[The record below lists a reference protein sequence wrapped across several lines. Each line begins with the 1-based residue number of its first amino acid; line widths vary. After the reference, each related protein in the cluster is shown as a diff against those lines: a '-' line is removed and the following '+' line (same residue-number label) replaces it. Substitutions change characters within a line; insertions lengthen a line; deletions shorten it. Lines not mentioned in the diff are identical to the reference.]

1 MITNFSSKVGA
12 KIRTYRKARKISLNE
27 LSAKINK
34 SKGTISKYESGSI
47 AIDIMTLYEIAL
59 FLQVGVAKLVE
70 CVDNEPI
77 SPPKIFD
84 SKLPSTLYMYH
95 SHHQKYYTSIINLGI
110 KQENGNITTTLY
122 YKTSESEAASI
133 KCANIY
139 HGNLICSSTHL
150 NFSLTN
156 FHNKT
161 DILYLL
167 FHIPMEI
174 TEAYPGM
181 LLGLQNSNMRPAST
195 KVLLSHNPLG
205 KSCLERNLK
214 FSHKDWRKL
223 KTGSY
228 FTINELQ

>member
-12 KIRTYRKARKISLNE
+12 KIRTYRKARKISLSE

-59 FLQVGVAKLVE
+59 FLQVDVAKLVE
-70 CVDNEPI
+70 YVDNEPI
-77 SPPKIFD
+77 IPPKIFD
-84 SKLPSTLYMYH
+84 NKLPSTLYMYH

-110 KQENGNITTTLY
+110 KQENGNIPTTLY
-122 YKTSESEAASI
+122 YKTSDSEAASI
-133 KCANIY
+133 KCTNIY
-139 HGNLICSSTHL
+139 HGTLARSATHL

-156 FHNKT
+156 FHNKA

-174 TEAYPGM
+174 TEVYSGM
-181 LLGLQNSNMRPAST
+181 LLGLQSSNMRPAST
-195 KVLLSHNPLG
+195 RVLLSDHPLG
-205 KSCLERNLK
+205 KNCLEHNLK
-214 FSHKDWRKL
+214 LSHKDWRKL
-223 KTGSY
+223 KTGSC
-228 FTINELQ
+228 FTINE

>member
-1 MITNFSSKVGA
+1 MTTNFSSKVGT
-12 KIRTYRKARKISLNE
+12 KIRTYRKARKISLSE
-27 LSAKINK
+27 LSVQINK
-34 SKGTISKYESGSI
+34 SKGTISKYEAGSI

-59 FLQVGVAKLVE
+59 FLQVDIAKLVE
-70 CVDNEPI
+70 YVDNEPI
-77 SPPKIFD
+77 SSPKIFD
-84 SKLPSTLYMYH
+84 NKLPSILYMYH

-110 KQENGNITTTLY
+110 KQENGNIATTLY
-122 YKTSESEAASI
+122 YKIADLEANDI
-133 KCANIY
+133 KCTNIY
-139 HGNLICSSTHL
+139 HGSLISSATHL
-150 NFSLTN
+150 NFSLAN
-156 FHNKT
+156 FHNKA

-195 KVLLSHNPLG
+195 KVLLSHNLLG

-228 FTINELQ
+228 FTINELL